1 MGPFNLPDN
10 AKVVLQNSMNV
21 YRYMKQ
27 ESRYNE
33 HHYDSSHQKDI
44 GGGVWSV
51 YDENCQHDE
60 KHLKKQ
66 ILMVVLLD
74 VQSLARLLDQDSHKA
89 PPSIYCQAPKPEV
102 SIRTMD

>member
-10 AKVVLQNSMNV
+10 AKVLLPNSMNV
-21 YRYMKQ
+21 FRYMKQ

-44 GGGVWSV
+44 RVCVWSV

-60 KHLKKQ
+60 KHFKQ
-66 ILMVVLLD
+66 ILMMLLLD
-74 VQSLARLLDQDSHKA
+74 MQSF
-89 PPSIYCQAPKPEV
+89 
-102 SIRTMD
+102 